1 MLAYAYQ
8 PIKLAS
14 SSDYKGRIF
23 LRLDQRVGPWCPMF
37 CSHQATRDCRKRAL
51 TLPEGRGEE
60 RGKELLKRAVMMRF
74 FVRNSGFGRVWSLHS
89 YE

>member
-1 MLAYAYQ
+1 
-8 PIKLAS
+8 
-14 SSDYKGRIF
+14 
-23 LRLDQRVGPWCPMF
+23 MF

-60 RGKELLKRAVMMRF
+60 RGQELLKRAVMMRF